1 MDLNINVI
9 NDWDKWKKTL
19 YNIVSMGETVGLSEY
34 TITNLGAKI
43 GEFLASNVDPENR
56 EQRLLK
62 ELFEVAN
69 KNEQET
75 LTSVIIKMIQND
87 H

>member
-1 MDLNINVI
+1 MDLDNKLIE
-9 NDWDKWKKTL
+9 DFDKWKKTL
-19 YNIVSMGETVGLSEY
+19 YNLVSMGEKVGLSED
-34 TITNLGAKI
+34 TITNLGSKI

-62 ELFEVAN
+62 EFFEVAN
-69 KNEQET
+69 EKEKEI
-75 LTSVIIKMIQND
+75 LTSLIIKMIQKN

>member
-1 MDLNINVI
+1 MDLDNNLIE
-9 NDWDKWKKTL
+9 DWDKWKKTL
-19 YNIVSMGETVGLSEY
+19 YNIISMGEKVGLSEDA
-34 TITNLGAKI
+34 ITNVGSKI

-62 ELFEVAN
+62 EFFEVAN
-69 KNEQET
+69 EKEKEI
-75 LTSVIIKMIQND
+75 LTALIIKMIQKN

>member
-1 MDLNINVI
+1 MDLDNKLIE
-9 NDWDKWKKTL
+9 DFDKWKKTL
-19 YNIVSMGETVGLSEY
+19 YNIISMGEKVGLSED
-34 TITNLGAKI
+34 TITNLGSKI

-62 ELFEVAN
+62 EFFEVAN
-69 KNEQET
+69 EKEKEI
-75 LTSVIIKMIQND
+75 LTSLIIKMIQKN

>member
-1 MDLNINVI
+1 MDLDNNLIE
-9 NDWDKWKKTL
+9 DWDKWKKTL
-19 YNIVSMGETVGLSEY
+19 YNIISMGKKAGLSEDA
-34 TITNLGAKI
+34 ITNLGSKI

-62 ELFEVAN
+62 EFFEVAN
-69 KNEQET
+69 EEEKEILTT
-75 LTSVIIKMIQND
+75 LIIKMIQKN